1 MTHVRE
7 LWLVEVPALNNVIV
21 LIPKIIMITII
32 MITTI
37 MNSINTK
44 ILWAFVKF

>member
-1 MTHVRE
+1 MTHARE

-21 LIPKIIMITII
+21 LIPKIIMIII
-32 MITTI
+32 MITTM